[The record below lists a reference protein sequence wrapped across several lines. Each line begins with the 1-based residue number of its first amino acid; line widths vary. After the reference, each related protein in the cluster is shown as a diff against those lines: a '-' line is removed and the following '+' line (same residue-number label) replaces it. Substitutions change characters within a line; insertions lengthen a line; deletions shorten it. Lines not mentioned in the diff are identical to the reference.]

1 MSNDERLD
9 GLFMNAVQQS
19 QGIDNFFGNL
29 FGFFRRRTDFYAD
42 ETMSRKK
49 LMEGFEKNLSAYQEE

>member
-1 MSNDERLD
+1 MTDSEKLD

-19 QGIDNFFGNL
+19 QGIDNFFANL

-42 ETMSRKK
+42 ETMSRSK
-49 LMEGFEKNLSAYQEE
+49 LVAGFEKNLSLY